1 MNKIIPTA
9 LLASL
14 LLITLTWIGYPLVEE
29 QILKFY
35 SGFLKT
41 SQIIQ
46 TSLDEKINIRIK
58 TALSIGIIPIISLV
72 VSFIN
77 LKHKNQPVTNKIFLM
92 NTFIVFI
99 GYTIG
104 FIIKFFF
111 LQIGFRMADAYT
123 LAPEIVNTIPL
134 NQVVFFNYGL
144 VGSITA
150 GLILILSKK
159 QAI

>member
-46 TSLDEKINIRIK
+46 TSFRIK

-150 GLILILSKK
+150 GLTLILSKK